1 MKVVQGWYLP
11 NSDSHMEQYFRAIG
25 KPEYQPAHRATA
37 VSYCDKFRVALD
49 IGAHVGLWA
58 RDLTDRF
65 DTVFAFEPCLEYA
78 ELLTKN
84 APKAVVHRYALGSCE
99 KSVLL
104 ETPPDNTGMTH
115 VVRGSTGP
123 IPMITLDSLNFS
135 DVDFIKLDVEG
146 YELDVIKG
154 GINTLRDNDP
164 VIIVE
169 QKEKYAIPE
178 EGPQAALKFLMKEL
192 NYKVIDRVVDDWI
205 LRKP

>member
-1 MKVVQGWYLP
+1 MKVVQGWCLP

-37 VSYCDKFRVALD
+37 VSYCDKFRVALV

-65 DTVFAFEPCLEYA
+65 DTVFAFEPCPEYA

-104 ETPPDNTGMTH
+104 
-115 VVRGSTGP
+115 
-123 IPMITLDSLNFS
+123 DSARQ
-135 DVDFIKLDVEG
+135 
-146 YELDVIKG
+146 Y
-154 GINTLRDNDP
+154 RHDP
-164 VIIVE
+164 CGAWFDWAYTYD
-169 QKEKYAIPE
+169 YARQP
-178 EGPQAALKFLMKEL
+178 KFF
-192 NYKVIDRVVDDWI
+192 
-205 LRKP
+205 

>member
-65 DTVFAFEPCLEYA
+65 DTVFAFEPCPEYA

-104 ETPPDNTGMTH
+104 VGMNLNCFTA
-115 VVRGSTGP
+115 VLEVRP
-123 IPMITLDSLNFS
+123 NKMAKNMMN
-135 DVDFIKLDVEG
+135 
-146 YELDVIKG
+146 KG
-154 GINTLRDNDP
+154 C
-164 VIIVE
+164 
-169 QKEKYAIPE
+169 A
-178 EGPQAALKFLMKEL
+178 KFPGKAMK
-192 NYKVIDRVVDDWI
+192 NC
-205 LRKP
+205 

>member
-58 RDLTDRF
+58 RD
-65 DTVFAFEPCLEYA
+65 
-78 ELLTKN
+78 
-84 APKAVVHRYALGSCE
+84 VVHRYALGSCE

-169 QKEKYAIPE
+169 QKEKYVIPE